1 MAIPIKEDELGKRW
15 DRCIADGLLKVGGGV
30 LVGAVS
36 SLIIFK
42 RRSWPIITGTG
53 FGLGLAYGNCER
65 QLRDVLTPSTSSVQQ
80 KA

>member
-1 MAIPIKEDELGKRW
+1 
-15 DRCIADGLLKVGGGV
+15 GGI

-42 RRSWPIITGTG
+42 RRSWPIITGAG

-65 QLRDVLTPSTSSVQQ
+65 SLNDVLTPQPSSVQQ